1 MIKELF
7 IVGEVQEGQVVF
19 HSTFFQTL
27 IVGGIFCLAFLL
39 IHLVQKY
46 KMLFSLEKR
55 LAIPLFISF
64 IMVDAYGMIDN
75 TYHMFYYM
83 IPLVTIT
90 AFFDSQNKEKIK
102 TNTDFEEINISLKEE
117 NEGIKEEQI

>member
-7 IVGEVQEGQVVF
+7 TVGEVQEGQVVF

-27 IVGGIFCLAFLL
+27 IVGMIFCLVFLI

-46 KMLFSLEKR
+46 KMLLSLEKK

-83 IPLVTIT
+83 IPLVTIL
-90 AFFDSQNKEKIK
+90 ACFDSAKENNDSSSTI
-102 TNTDFEEINISLKEE
+102 KEE
-117 NEGIKEEQI
+117 NTYFVENKEIETKEQI

>member
-46 KMLFSLEKR
+46 KMLLSLEKK

-83 IPLVTIT
+83 IPLVTML
-90 AFFDSQNKEKIK
+90 ACFDSAKENNDSSS
-102 TNTDFEEINISLKEE
+102 T
-117 NEGIKEEQI
+117 IKENNTHFVVNEEEETKEHI

>member
-7 IVGEVQEGQVVF
+7 TVGEVQEGQVVF

-27 IVGGIFCLAFLL
+27 IVAGIFCLAFLL
-39 IHLVQKY
+39 VHLVQKY
-46 KMLFSLEKR
+46 KMLLSLEKK

-64 IMVDAYGMIDN
+64 IMVDAYGMMDN

-83 IPLVTIT
+83 IPLVTML
-90 AFFDSQNKEKIK
+90 ACFDSTKENNDSPSI
-102 TNTDFEEINISLKEE
+102 IKEE
-117 NEGIKEEQI
+117 NTYFVGKKETKPKEHI

>member
-83 IPLVTIT
+83 IPLVTML
-90 AFFDSQNKEKIK
+90 ACFDSAKENNDSSSTI
-102 TNTDFEEINISLKEE
+102 KEE
-117 NEGIKEEQI
+117 NTYFIENKEIETKEHI

>member
-27 IVGGIFCLAFLL
+27 IVGMIFCLVFLL

-46 KMLFSLEKR
+46 KMLLSLEKR

-64 IMVDAYGMIDN
+64 IMVDVYGMMDN
-75 TYHMFYYM
+75 TYHIFYYM
-83 IPLVTIT
+83 IPLVTIF
-90 AFFDSQNKEKIK
+90 ACFDSAKENNDSSSTI
-102 TNTDFEEINISLKEE
+102 KEE
-117 NEGIKEEQI
+117 NTYFVENKEIETKEQI

>member
-7 IVGEVQEGQVVF
+7 TVGGDPEGQVVF

-39 IHLVQKY
+39 VHLVQKY
-46 KMLFSLEKR
+46 KMLLSLEKK

-64 IMVDAYGMIDN
+64 IMVDAYGMMDN

-83 IPLVTIT
+83 IPLVTIL
-90 AFFDSQNKEKIK
+90 ACFDSAKENNDSSSTI
-102 TNTDFEEINISLKEE
+102 KEE
-117 NEGIKEEQI
+117 NTYFIENKEIETKEQI

>member
-83 IPLVTIT
+83 IPLVTIL
-90 AFFDSQNKEKIK
+90 ACFDSQNKGKSRVK
-102 TNTDFEEINISLKEE
+102 TNNDKANISLEE
-117 NEGIKEEQI
+117 TIRIEEQK